1 MVRFGGNEFT
11 AFGVPLVFGG
21 RYFIVEAGDPPLV
34 SVVVEQGG
42 KLRFEVIKNEPGDA
56 DGIDAQKT
64 PPGVVTV
71 SAPSGDFLYKV
82 RPASET
88 SVTFGRLRDAKGELE
103 ARITDVRTKIVR
115 QLPGGQAEDVLTAE
129 RNMFRG
135 AMAGIV
141 VSEDGSIGMGAP
153 IPPAIA
159 DAFGL

>member
-11 AFGVPLVFGG
+11 AFAVPLVFGG

-42 KLRFEVIKNEPGDA
+42 RLGFEVVKNEPGEA
-56 DGIDAQKT
+56 DGIEARKT
-64 PPGVVTV
+64 PAGIVTV
-71 SAPSGDFLYKV
+71 SEPGGEFIYKV

-88 SVTFGRLRDAKGELE
+88 SVTFGRVRDEGELE
-103 ARITDVRTKIVR
+103 ARIGDARTKIVR
-115 QLPGGQAEDVLTAE
+115 HLPSGKTEDVLTAE
-129 RNMFRG
+129 RNMFHG
-135 AMAGIV
+135 PMAGIV

-153 IPPAIA
+153 IPPAIR